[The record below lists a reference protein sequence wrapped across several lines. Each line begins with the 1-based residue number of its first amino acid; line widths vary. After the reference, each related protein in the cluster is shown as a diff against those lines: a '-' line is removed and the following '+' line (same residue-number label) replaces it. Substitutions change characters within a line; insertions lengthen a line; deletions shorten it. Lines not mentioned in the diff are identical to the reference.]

1 MLLANIFIALYLG
14 GPKAEDCGLDIS
26 LVFVHQ
32 EEGLLLCQT
41 EVLSCGHMSQPEGLT
56 PADVTSAPSR
66 HKNSQI
72 YSQTYLCV
80 NVCLYISACLFHSHN
95 T

>member
-1 MLLANIFIALYLG
+1 MRLLANILIALHLG
-14 GPKAEDCGLDIS
+14 GPKAEDCGLDVS

-41 EVLSCGHMSQPEGLT
+41 EVLSRGHMSQPEGLT
-56 PADVTSAPSR
+56 PADVASTPPR

-72 YSQTYLCV
+72 YRPENS
-80 NVCLYISACLFHSHN
+80 
-95 T
+95 